1 MWQILQFH
9 IHEQQ
14 PSITQLQV
22 HLPGQH
28 MVTFDPNKDVEAV
41 QQWAAS
47 EQTTLTTFFN
57 ANTDL
62 GALGVEACHHTYQ
75 EFPQY
80 FTWKPKE
87 KVWALCQRG
96 YALGHMYY
104 VSPTSGERFYLW
116 MLLTIVKG
124 PTSFAHLRTFNGIL
138 CPTFH
143 DACIAH
149 GLLKNDGEWQQCL
162 EEASA
167 MQTGHQLHQLFC
179 TMLLFCSPADP
190 EALWMDFWQHICDDL
205 WHYLITNLQ
214 HNNPIAEDVYDYG
227 LYLLDQLLSA
237 LGHTLTAFSMPWH
250 QHNWGAVLDRQRDL

>member
-1 MWQILQFH
+1 M
-9 IHEQQ
+9 
-14 PSITQLQV
+14 
-22 HLPGQH
+22 G
-28 MVTFDPNKDVEAV
+28 
-41 QQWAAS
+41 
-47 EQTTLTTFFN
+47 
-57 ANTDL
+57 
-62 GALGVEACHHTYQ
+62 
-75 EFPQY
+75 
-80 FTWKPKE
+80 
-87 KVWALCQRG
+87 
-96 YALGHMYY
+96 LGHLMCLTHLTLS
-104 VSPTSGERFYLW
+104 VPGTSDTCHFADASGERFYLRT
-116 MLLTIVKG
+116 LLTIVKG

>member
-104 VSPTSGERFYLW
+104 VSPTSGERFYLRT
-116 MLLTIVKG
+116 LLTIVKG
-124 PTSFAHLRTFNGIL
+124 PTSFAHL
-138 CPTFH
+138 
-143 DACIAH
+143 
-149 GLLKNDGEWQQCL
+149 
-162 EEASA
+162 
-167 MQTGHQLHQLFC
+167 
-179 TMLLFCSPADP
+179 
-190 EALWMDFWQHICDDL
+190 
-205 WHYLITNLQ
+205 
-214 HNNPIAEDVYDYG
+214 
-227 LYLLDQLLSA
+227 
-237 LGHTLTAFSMPWH
+237 
-250 QHNWGAVLDRQRDL
+250 